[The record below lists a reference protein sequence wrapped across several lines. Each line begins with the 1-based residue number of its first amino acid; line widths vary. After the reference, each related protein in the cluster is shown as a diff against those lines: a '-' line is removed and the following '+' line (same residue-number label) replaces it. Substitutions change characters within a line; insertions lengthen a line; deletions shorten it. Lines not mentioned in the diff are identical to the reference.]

1 MNTRN
6 YSLINITVVALT
18 IFISVPQIFAAESRT
33 SNTKVAIVNDTAIFK
48 SDLDRDV
55 NLILR
60 KFKDK
65 EKGVSEDRLPD
76 IRKKALEDLI
86 NRELL
91 YQESIKQ
98 KVSIDSD
105 LVDKQFELIKKM
117 YSDEKLFSDK
127 LSFMH
132 LSESEMKSQIEK
144 NLSVRRFI
152 NDTLTRG
159 ILVLEEESRD
169 FYKKNM
175 KKFRQAEKIRASHI
189 LIKASPDL
197 PEPEKAKARQKIET
211 IRKRIR
217 NGEKFADLAKKFSE
231 GPAGDAGGELG
242 YIERKKM
249 AKPFSDAAF
258 SLKEGETSNVI
269 ETRLGFHLIQVLGK
283 KPEKD
288 STYEE
293 AKKEIDRL
301 LAQKKLN
308 ENIKSCLEK
317 LKQDARIEIIE
328 EEKKAPVEN
337 K

>member
-1 MNTRN
+1 MNTRD
-6 YSLINITVVALT
+6 YSLIKITVVALT
-18 IFISVPQIFAAESRT
+18 LFISAPQIFASENKT
-33 SNTKVAIVNDTAIFK
+33 SDKKVAIVNETAIFK
-48 SDLDRDV
+48 NDLDRDV

-60 KFKDK
+60 KFKNK
-65 EKGVSEDRLPD
+65 EKGVPEDRLPE

-152 NDTLTRG
+152 NDKITRG
-159 ILVLEEESRD
+159 IFVSEEESRD
-169 FYKKNM
+169 FYKKNK

-197 PEPEKAKARQKIET
+197 PEPEKTKARQKIET
-211 IRKRIR
+211 IRKRIG
-217 NGEKFADLAKKFSE
+217 NGEKFAALAKKFSE
-231 GPAGDAGGELG
+231 GPAGAAGGELG
-242 YIERKKM
+242 YIEQKKM

-258 SLKEGETSNVI
+258 SLNTGETSDII
-269 ETRLGFHLIQVLGK
+269 ETRLGFHLIQVLDK

-293 AKKEIDRL
+293 AQKEIDRL

-308 ENIKSCLEK
+308 ENIKNCLEK
-317 LKQDARIEIIE
+317 LKQNARIEIIE
-328 EEKKAPVEN
+328 EEKKTPAEN